1 MKVTETVT
9 ARKQEDFIGEKM
21 RQLEKLKEEI
31 EREQRKYTKQ
41 RIADSGKEDWVL
53 LRENDDETQMENG
66 VSAVS
71 NNSVG
76 HLQELCMARG
86 LGLPRYNELAAPL
99 MSSAAPLI
107 SSEGRFSIQCLL
119 GAEATTGNG
128 PNKVEKTLDDSKTLL
143 KHI

>member
-31 EREQRKYTKQ
+31 EREQRKYSEQ
-41 RIADSGKEDWVL
+41 RIAGSGKEDWVL

-76 HLQELCMARG
+76 HLQELCMAKG
-86 LGLPRYNELAAPL
+86 LGMPRYNELAAPL
-99 MSSAAPLI
+99 MSSAASLI

-128 PNKVEKTLDDSKTLL
+128 PNKVEKTLDDSKILL
-143 KHI
+143 KHF

>member
-1 MKVTETVT
+1 MIRSSLFSADFNRKGKQMKDSTNMNSLER
-9 ARKQEDFIGEKM
+9 ADFIGEKM

-31 EREQRKYTKQ
+31 EKEQRKYSEQ
-41 RIADSGKEDWVL
+41 RISGSGKVDWAP
-53 LRENDDETQMENG
+53 LREDDDKIEDG

-71 NNSVG
+71 QNSVG

-99 MSSAAPLI
+99 I
-107 SSEGRFSIQCLL
+107 SSGGRFSIQCLL

-128 PNKVEKTLDDSKTLL
+128 PNKVTRQAFE
-143 KHI
+143 